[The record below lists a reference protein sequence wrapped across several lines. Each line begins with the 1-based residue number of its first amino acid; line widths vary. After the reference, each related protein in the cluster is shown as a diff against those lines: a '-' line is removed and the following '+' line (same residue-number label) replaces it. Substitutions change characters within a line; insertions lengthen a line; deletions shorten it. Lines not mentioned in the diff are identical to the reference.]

1 LRWFTS
7 GGWLVLAGER
17 AVEKWGSG
25 ASAGRWC
32 QLVCRQHL
40 GRNFPI
46 GTDFGTEFGT
56 VMVHGAS
63 MDRSRPLPK
72 LTFST
77 REVAVMLG
85 VSRPTV
91 DRLVASGVL
100 PSVDLGP
107 TRRTLIPAWAIEE
120 LLAGPDRLTA

>member
-1 LRWFTS
+1 
-7 GGWLVLAGER
+7 
-17 AVEKWGSG
+17 
-25 ASAGRWC
+25 
-32 QLVCRQHL
+32 
-40 GRNFPI
+40 
-46 GTDFGTEFGT
+46 
-56 VMVHGAS
+56 
-63 MDRSRPLPK
+63 MDRSAALSK

-77 REVAVMLG
+77 REVAAMLG
-85 VSRPTV
+85 VSRLTV

>member
-1 LRWFTS
+1 M
-7 GGWLVLAGER
+7 LAGES

-32 QLVCRQHL
+32 RLVCRQHF
-40 GRNFPI
+40 GRNLAI
-46 GTDFGTEFGT
+46 GTDLGTGSGT
-56 VMVHGAS
+56 VVVHGAS
-63 MDRSRPLPK
+63 MDRPRALPK

-77 REVAVMLG
+77 REVAAMLG

-120 LLAGPDRLTA
+120 LLAGPDRQTA